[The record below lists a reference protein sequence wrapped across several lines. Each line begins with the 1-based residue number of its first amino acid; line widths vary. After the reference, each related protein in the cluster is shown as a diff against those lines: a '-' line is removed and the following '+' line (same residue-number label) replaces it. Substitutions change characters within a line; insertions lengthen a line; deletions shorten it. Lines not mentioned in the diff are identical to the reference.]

1 MFHHFHDNKIHK
13 KSQGSISSDDFYK
26 LIKFIGRNNIL
37 DAQEFLNRLKENK
50 LQPKNICLTFDD
62 AIRGQHD
69 VALPILEELN
79 IKSFFFIYSSI
90 FTDNPDLLEIYRFFR
105 TNYFKNIDDFYNE
118 FFKSLDK
125 NLDIFFK
132 DNTKII
138 NNTKK
143 KIPHYSI
150 NDIKFRLV
158 RDRLL
163 SNEDYKKVMLEMFK
177 IKKFDYKKYYE
188 ILFLNKQHL
197 KKIKELG
204 HLIGLH
210 SHSHPTLFESLT
222 YDEQLNEYKSNIS
235 ILSKILNI
243 GEGEIK
249 FMSHPCGSYNDNTL
263 KILQDIGIEIGF
275 KQIMS
280 IEKEKGMKKI
290 NNSFLEIARQDHS
303 TIIKM
308 MHQ

>member
-1 MFHHFHDNKIHK
+1 
-13 KSQGSISSDDFYK
+13 
-26 LIKFIGRNNIL
+26 
-37 DAQEFLNRLKENK
+37 
-50 LQPKNICLTFDD
+50 
-62 AIRGQHD
+62 
-69 VALPILEELN
+69 
-79 IKSFFFIYSSI
+79 
-90 FTDNPDLLEIYRFFR
+90 
-105 TNYFKNIDDFYNE
+105 
-118 FFKSLDK
+118 
-125 NLDIFFK
+125 
-132 DNTKII
+132 
-138 NNTKK
+138 
-143 KIPHYSI
+143 
-150 NDIKFRLV
+150 
-158 RDRLL
+158 
-163 SNEDYKKVMLEMFK
+163 MFK

-280 IEKEKGMKKI
+280 IEKEKGMKKK
-290 NNSFLEIARQDHS
+290 NSGL
-303 TIIKM
+303 TNY
-308 MHQ
+308 